1 MNAFRLCFVGPAASV
16 TFRRWA
22 DWFVVRGHEVTV
34 LTVEPCEESPAL
46 FRQYDLSCRRS
57 PRKAGRV
64 LSAIRLATKVRQLGP
79 DLVHVHYLRG
89 LAWGLVLRRIHP
101 CVVTPWGSD
110 VLEEQGAF
118 REWYARPLTRAL
130 LRRADV
136 VTAHSGYMAA
146 RVHALSSRPIERI
159 GWGVDLTRF
168 RLGLRETPE
177 ARALRRRWSLPDRQ
191 VILSPRL
198 AQPFYNHHRLIQALP
213 MVREK
218 APDAVAVIPEYC
230 PDIDYARKLRRLA
243 DEMGMADHVRFPGSI
258 PHQDMPLWLNIADVV
273 VMLPESDGM
282 PNSLLEAMAC
292 GAVPVLNRLPQYTE
306 LVNHGRNGLF
316 VDPDG
321 DLVGALVGALTDAEL
336 RRHIGGRNRALV
348 EECADQDQE
357 MRRMERIYRTLIS
370 RAAAGPARKGS

>member
-1 MNAFRLCFVGPAASV
+1 MNAFRLCFVGPAASI

-22 DWFVVRGHEVTV
+22 EWFAARGHEVTV
-34 LTVEPCEESPAL
+34 LTVEPCEESSAP
-46 FRQYDLSCRRS
+46 FRQFDLRCPRG
-57 PRKAGRV
+57 PRKAGRM
-64 LSAIRLATKVRQLGP
+64 LSALRLMATVRQLRP
-79 DLVHVHYLRG
+79 ALVHAHYLRG
-89 LAWGLVLRRIHP
+89 LAWGLVLRRIPP

-118 REWYARPLTRAL
+118 REWYARPLTCAL
-130 LRRADV
+130 LRRADI

-146 RVHALSSRPIERI
+146 RVRALATRPIERI

-168 RLGLRETPE
+168 RPGLRETPE

-198 AQPFYNHHRLIQALP
+198 AQPFYNHHRLIRALP

-218 APDAVAVIPEYC
+218 VPDAVAVIPEHC

-243 DEMGMADHVRFPGSI
+243 DEMGVADHVRFPGSI
-258 PHQDMPLWLNIADVV
+258 PYQDMPLWLNIADVA
-273 VMLPESDGM
+273 VMLPDSDGM
-282 PNSLLEAMAC
+282 PNSLLETMAC

-306 LVNHGRNGLF
+306 LVSHGRNGLF

-348 EECADQDQE
+348 EERADQDQE
-357 MRRMERIYRTLIS
+357 MRRMEGLYQALIA
-370 RAAAGPARKGS
+370 RAAASPDRKGS